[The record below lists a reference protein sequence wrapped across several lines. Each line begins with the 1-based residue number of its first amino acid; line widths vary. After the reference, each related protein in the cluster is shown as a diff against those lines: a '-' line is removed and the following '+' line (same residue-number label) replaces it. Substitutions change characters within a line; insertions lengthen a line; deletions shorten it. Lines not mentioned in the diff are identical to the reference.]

1 MRKHLLARLRHR
13 LRPFL
18 PKQIQA
24 LHPKRP
30 EIPVP
35 PAASPAPGA
44 GYIHIRDQADLAS
57 LAPGY
62 VRVAALPGFD
72 AAAVKHRAVALEL
85 ADESILVAAV
95 PGYEHSDIARAVD
108 GLAGERLHPQRAI
121 IEPSLLLALS
131 RGSITRANL
140 SGPAGAGSDRA
151 NAAAAT
157 GTAGAGSA
165 NQAAFWSMVAWGA
178 AHKASDLHIVLR
190 MEARTSDVY
199 CHINGRYIPSGK
211 YSGLPTETLLQMVSV
226 AWMDIKA
233 AGDPTFDPKLFQ
245 QGALEQTIPGVG
257 PLLLRWAST
266 PCESGNSI
274 TLRLVPRGQEAHL
287 SFADLGYLPS
297 QIAALERAQLTH
309 GGAVVFSGTPGSGK
323 SRTLAT
329 LVGPLAATRKVM
341 TLEDPVEYLIPGG
354 HQVPIVRSLDE
365 DEQNAYS
372 AALRQLKRSA
382 PDVVLLGEIRDQQS
396 GLAFSD
402 MAAAGI
408 DIATTTH
415 AASLAGIPDRLTGEF
430 IGIRRDFLASPGI
443 LKLLM
448 HQALLPKLCPHCRL
462 PAGRLAE
469 DGGPDSSG
477 RARTPAQWSA
487 WLDRLSRIYGIDARA
502 MSIRNPDGCD
512 RCRPGSLPPLFGYCG
527 RTVVAEYAEPGQ
539 HPELLRLIAEG
550 DTIRWLDAWR
560 GTRTA
565 PFDDPDMRGKTLVEC
580 AIWKAVAGDLDPRD
594 IERFESVDA
603 AAERAA
609 RALAEARR

>member
-1 MRKHLLARLRHR
+1 MTMR
-13 LRPFL
+13 
-18 PKQIQA
+18 
-24 LHPKRP
+24 RP
-30 EIPVP
+30 EIPSQP
-35 PAASPAPGA
+35 TSSPTPEA
-44 GYIHIRDQADLAS
+44 GYIHIRNQADLMN

-62 VRVAALPGFD
+62 IRVAALPGFD

-95 PGYEHSDIARAVD
+95 PGYERSDIALAID

-131 RGSITRANL
+131 RGSITRASL
-140 SGPAGAGSDRA
+140 SGTASYSRA
-151 NAAAAT
+151 NAAAAS
-157 GTAGAGSA
+157 GTAGGGSA
-165 NQAAFWSMVAWGA
+165 NHAAFWSLIAWGA
-178 AHKASDLHIVLR
+178 AHHVSDLHILLR
-190 MEARTSDVY
+190 MDERTSDVY
-199 CHINGRYIPSGK
+199 CHIGGRYVPSGK
-211 YSGLPTETLLQMVSV
+211 YNGLPTETLLQMVSV

-233 AGDPTFDPKLFQ
+233 AGDPAFDPKLFQ
-245 QGALEQTIPGVG
+245 QGALEQTVPGVG

-266 PCESGNSI
+266 PCEFGNSI
-274 TLRLVPRGQEAHL
+274 TLRLVSRGQEAHL

-297 QIAALERAQLTH
+297 QIAALERAQLTQ

-354 HQVPIVRSLDE
+354 HQIPIVRALDE

-402 MAAAGI
+402 MTAAGI

-430 IGIRRDFLASPGI
+430 IGIRRDFLASHGI

-462 PAGRLAE
+462 PASRLAQ
-469 DGGPDSSG
+469 DGGMDSSG
-477 RARTPAQWSA
+477 RARTPAQWSV
-487 WLDRLSRIYGIDARA
+487 WLDRLSQIYRIDACA
-502 MSIRNPDGCD
+502 MLIRNLDGCD
-512 RCRPGSLPPLFGYCG
+512 HCRPGSLPQLYGYRG
-527 RTVVAEYAEPGQ
+527 RTVVAEYVEPGQ
-539 HPELLRLIAEG
+539 YPDLLRLIAKG

-560 GTRTA
+560 STRTA

-580 AIWKAVAGDLDPRD
+580 AIWKAMAGELDPRD

-609 RALAEARR
+609 RVTAGGRQ